1 MEIAD
6 RAFVMENGEIRLS
19 GIPADLM
26 DDPEL
31 QRSYLGLA

>member
-1 MEIAD
+1 
-6 RAFVMENGEIRLS
+6 MENGEIRLS
-19 GIPADLM
+19 GRPSEMM